1 MAKERDAEKIA
12 SKLDIVATAFG
23 DLQKTG
29 VGSDHAMMLLQT
41 TLRAVTSAFSEDIK
55 ATFPDVKPEDPEF
68 LSQAECAFELLSG
81 REGHG
86 LSGWLGDLAAEMEN
100 AFAGLLQGQVRPSV
114 MARPAQGGP
123 QTLDDLAAKAIAR
136 RAIEYLWE
144 QKRKEG
150 STISLGR
157 FASRRG
163 VTKVQLERFKS
174 DSQRSKRIARAWL
187 PFDDAEHAE
196 AELKAALDHLGS
208 RRRGRKPKS

>member
-1 MAKERDAEKIA
+1 MAKERNAEKIA

-23 DLQKTG
+23 DLQKTE
-29 VGSDHAMMLLQT
+29 VGSDFAMMLLQT

-55 ATFPDVKPEDPEF
+55 TTFPDVKAEDPEF
-68 LSQAECAFELLSG
+68 LSQAEHAFKLLGG

-86 LSGWLGDLAAEMEN
+86 LNGWLGDLAAEMEN
-100 AFAGLLQGQVRPSV
+100 AFAGLLQGQVRTSV
-114 MARPAQGGP
+114 TARPAQGGP
-123 QTLDDLAAKAIAR
+123 QTLDDLAAKAIALK
-136 RAIEYLWE
+136 AIEYLWE

-174 DSQRSKRIARAWL
+174 DSQRSNRIARANL
-187 PFDDAEHAE
+187 PFFDVQVAE
-196 AELKAALDHLGS
+196 AELRAALAHLDS